1 MAERAEMVSD
11 VEGLAA
17 LARSVDEGQE
27 GLLRRGLDWLS
38 RLVRYDLAA
47 VFELQQGSL
56 RLRMARGPLADN
68 RVRQLHLKLED
79 FPTIR
84 SALETRRARAYT
96 ETDHAHGD
104 GDPFDGVLDLPPGHS
119 CMVVPLAAGERVFG
133 VLTLDRQE
141 CEIYPPA
148 LVELVEVYGQVLGL
162 ALLSAEQ
169 RARLEVL
176 HRQNAGYVRLL
187 ETQVAGQLPAG
198 LLESEVPRVKA
209 LVARSRQVATT
220 DAHLLLTGAP
230 DSGQVQLALAMHG
243 WSERAA
249 RPFVMLDCRDGD
261 PGRLREA
268 LFGGTDAQGRPT
280 VGHLFLAEG
289 GTLFLDGVEHLPAP
303 LQAALSVLRRD
314 DAGEGGSGDVRLMAS
329 TYGGLEEAV
338 ARGRFDE
345 SLYFRLSA
353 VQLALPPLVE
363 RQADLPALVE
373 GMLTPHGVRTGR
385 LSLRVSAAAMHRLRA
400 HPWPGNLRELANVLE
415 RAAMGTRAEVLL
427 PGHLTLD
434 AGKDGDEAARPTP
447 MPAPER
453 EGRLLSMEE
462 MERQHIA
469 RVLGHCEGRIYGEG
483 GAAEVLGLKPTTL
496 QSRMKKLGLTRLG
509 R

>member
-1 MAERAEMVSD
+1 
-11 VEGLAA
+11 
-17 LARSVDEGQE
+17 
-27 GLLRRGLDWLS
+27 
-38 RLVRYDLAA
+38 
-47 VFELQQGSL
+47 
-56 RLRMARGPLADN
+56 
-68 RVRQLHLKLED
+68 
-79 FPTIR
+79 
-84 SALETRRARAYT
+84 
-96 ETDHAHGD
+96 
-104 GDPFDGVLDLPPGHS
+104 
-119 CMVVPLAAGERVFG
+119 
-133 VLTLDRQE
+133 
-141 CEIYPPA
+141 
-148 LVELVEVYGQVLGL
+148 
-162 ALLSAEQ
+162 
-169 RARLEVL
+169 
-176 HRQNAGYVRLL
+176 

-198 LLESEVPRVKA
+198 LVDSEVPRVKA

-303 LQAALSVLRRD
+303 LQAALSGLRRD
-314 DAGEGGSGDVRLMAS
+314 DAEDGGSGDVRLMAS

-434 AGKDGDEAARPTP
+434 AGNGGDEASRPAAA
-447 MPAPER
+447 PAPER
-453 EGRLLSMEE
+453 GDARLLSMEE

-469 RVLGHCEGRIYGEG
+469 RSEE
-483 GAAEVLGLKPTTL
+483 
-496 QSRMKKLGLTRLG
+496 
-509 R
+509 

>member
-249 RPFVMLDCRDGD
+249 RPFVLLDCRDGA

-268 LFGGTDAQGRPT
+268 LFGGTDAPGRPT

-289 GTLFLDGVEHLPAP
+289 GTLFLDGVAHLPAP
-303 LQAALSVLRRD
+303 LQAALSGLRRD
-314 DAGEGGSGDVRLMAS
+314 DAEDGGSGDVRLMAS
-329 TYGGLEEAV
+329 TYGGLEEAD
-338 ARGRFDE
+338 RK
-345 SLYFRLSA
+345 STRLNSSHVKISYA
-353 VQLALPPLVE
+353 VF
-363 RQADLPALVE
+363 
-373 GMLTPHGVRTGR
+373 
-385 LSLRVSAAAMHRLRA
+385 
-400 HPWPGNLRELANVLE
+400 
-415 RAAMGTRAEVLL
+415 
-427 PGHLTLD
+427 
-434 AGKDGDEAARPTP
+434 
-447 MPAPER
+447 
-453 EGRLLSMEE
+453 
-462 MERQHIA
+462 
-469 RVLGHCEGRIYGEG
+469 
-483 GAAEVLGLKPTTL
+483 GLK
-496 QSRMKKLGLTRLG
+496 KE
-509 R
+509 